1 MSAQPNPFHQAAA
14 DSQKAILTFLPSL
27 APKPPVPPPP
37 QPPKISPAL
46 QEGLRAAS
54 LVRHVEQMS
63 ARVARGMPA
72 EEPPPPSPQET
83 FGVELDPVHMRALQ
97 IAVAAHPET
106 QRAALLHEA
115 HDMLAKWVMSNNGR
129 VVVDGKMQIANNPG
143 AAESLAAKIINE
155 AVDQHDGRQQDQREA
170 SNNVGAEKPE
180 RGNDR
185 MATGEPPKKAEAS
198 LSAGQMGPPSVH
210 PDGNG
215 SGAVGDTD
223 AATGRVITQS
233 SDNLDDAQNVATL
246 AAPELKDTLGQVE
259 DSVPGTEVD
268 GVRES
273 KDPERA
279 QQKVEADGKPVETQT
294 DLLAGRIAVDSPEA
308 KDAAVQQLKDSIP
321 VIDEEDHFKDGDPDY
336 GFRSHTLQ
344 VGLGQGKTSAEV
356 QVVPKEIAEAD
367 DDTHDTYEAGRE
379 AEATGDDK
387 TAHAAMDKNKS
398 AHDAAMEKFE
408 KRNADRPA
416 RMRKALEDAGFTVRG
431 NPVKIGGH
439 SFVPVVDE
447 DDD

>member
-115 HDMLAKWVMSNNGR
+115 HDMLAKWVMANNGR

-155 AVDQHDGRQQDQREA
+155 AVDQHDGRVQQSKEALRSTGEDDGSAPSTDRGRSGIRPVPTPQSGSVDQGTA
-170 SNNVGAEKPE
+170 LSVPPPLPVGATDP
-180 RGNDR
+180 
-185 MATGEPPKKAEAS
+185 ATQRP
-198 LSAGQMGPPSVH
+198 
-210 PDGNG
+210 
-215 SGAVGDTD
+215 
-223 AATGRVITQS
+223 ITQS
-233 SDNLDDAQNVATL
+233 SPDLDAAQAEATS

-259 DSVPGTEVD
+259 DSVPGAEVD

-308 KDAAVQQLKDSIP
+308 KDAAVQQLKDSVP

-344 VGLGQGKTSAEV
+344 VGLGHGKTSAEV

-416 RMRKALEDAGFTVRG
+416 RIRKALEDAGFTVRG